1 MMPKVPLMY
10 LDSPNPNIWVYQDR
24 GDAIV
29 WADTGETIMLAAQ
42 AAALC
47 KVLLAELSGLP
58 SLTAILFVSDALSK
72 GWNTRQAEARVGL
85 LNQSIQSAKQNATEN
100 EHSHVSDWLESL
112 GSLSSDLRKGIQAQG
127 AFLAEVWA
135 QFPRSWL
142 EVGNKDA
149 LTAIE
154 WLSVT
159 AIERDDE
166 DQPLVDVSSYR
177 CKKAEQA
184 LEFASLL
191 SIDEQAIRSRQKTG
205 VDSVEDLPAA
215 AEEVELK
222 DPINQLLTNLFH
234 ESAHTDQGL
243 VASLAWDS
251 ASTIA
256 LPRKP
261 SEPDQLQIGGV
272 SDITNRGNPDRLL
285 MTELAADPDLLIAR
299 IANGQALYLRR
310 ESPPKPRPQVRQI
323 LIESSIRCWGEARI
337 TQAAFAL
344 AAAASEER
352 RGVALSISTLSGDAV
367 YDEDLKTVDGIAALL
382 ERLHPSRHPGQA
394 IEILVQRAEREK
406 SPLVEPLL
414 IVSAAT
420 SKDTEYQRALHLLPT
435 PFLQA
440 VVEPDRWVEIQ
451 EHTSLG
457 VSVWKR
463 LRLSVSK
470 ETFRTA
476 TPKSLPQFVKMSVS
490 PLRFLSDTKVP
501 FVQKFKVENRI
512 GAWLITNQNRILYF
526 EQPGIGGLEL
536 GSLPSLHVLAAHCQG
551 HDSIELVVSRNG
563 KTAEETAHFLV
574 QVSLYQGVT
583 KKQIELRGENPNKTK
598 YFYDQGSLIR
608 IGESIAFIDQSTGQV
623 VAESGMKFRH
633 LGGPFF
639 GDRELLLATLDNDRV
654 HWHNLGK
661 CSSTIGIVMRHKLG
675 FPFAVASDFSWT
687 KNFDG
692 SGTPEKPTGRKI
704 ISTDLPELIRIG
716 HDNLEG
722 LVRIRELHKEAGFT
736 AVFKA
741 PACATFIVHPNT
753 GVIQYSRRDVNDSIN
768 HFEREGVSL
777 PISHSVTSRFNYV
790 GKHSD
795 GLLLARNRTK
805 IYLLRGNSQR
815 FSLEAFP
822 EKTLFD
828 LMTPF
833 GNDLPQNSELIRR
846 KWRLNRADLG
856 ACTVWLDSRGL
867 LHLRDSDGAELS
879 LMMSQSAMAGWFSNG
894 EVFGP
899 RYFTGKNP
907 SSPSQS
913 VADWY
918 QRFIQQCFM

>member
-1 MMPKVPLMY
+1 MPKVPLMY
-10 LDSPNPNIWVYQDR
+10 LDSPNPNLWVYQDR

-58 SLTAILFVSDALSK
+58 SLTAILFVSDALSR
-72 GWNTRQAEARVGL
+72 GWNTRQAEARVGM
-85 LNQSIQSAKQNATEN
+85 LNKSIQSVKQNSTDN

-142 EVGNKDA
+142 EVGNNDA

-154 WLSVT
+154 WLSIT
-159 AIERDDE
+159 ATERDE
-166 DQPLVDVSSYR
+166 DDQQLVDVSSYR
-177 CKKAEQA
+177 CKKAKQA

-191 SIDEQAIRSRQKTG
+191 SIDEQAIRNRQKTG
-205 VDSVEDLPAA
+205 VDSLEDLPSA

-222 DPINQLLTNLFH
+222 DPINQLLTQLFH
-234 ESAHTDQGL
+234 ESVRTDQGL

-323 LIESSIRCWGEARI
+323 FIESSIRCWGETRI

-352 RGVALSISTLSGDAV
+352 RGITLSVGTLSGDAIH
-367 YDEDLKTVDGIAALL
+367 DEDLKTAEGITSLL
-382 ERLHPSRHPGQA
+382 EKLHPSRHPGQA
-394 IEILVQRAEREK
+394 IEILVQRAERDK
-406 SPLVEPLL
+406 SPLAEPLL

-420 SKDTEYQRALHLLPT
+420 SKDLEYQKALRLLPT

-451 EHTSLG
+451 EHSDLG
-457 VSVWKR
+457 ATVWKR

-470 ETFRTA
+470 ESNRTT
-476 TPKSLPQFVKMSVS
+476 TPNSLPQFIKMSVS
-490 PLRFLSDTKVP
+490 PLRFLCDINVP
-501 FVQKFKVENRI
+501 FVQKFSVENRL

-536 GSLPSLHVLAAHCQG
+536 GSLPSLHVQAAHCKS
-551 HDSIELVVSRNG
+551 HDSIELVVSYNG
-563 KTAEETAHFLV
+563 KTSAETAHFLV
-574 QVSLYQGVT
+574 QVSLYQGIT
-583 KKQIELRGENPNKTK
+583 KKQIDLRGENPSKMK
-598 YFYDQGSLIR
+598 YCYDQGSLLR
-608 IGESIAFIDQSTGQV
+608 IGERVAFIDQSTGQV
-623 VAESGMKFRH
+623 AAESGTKFRH

-654 HWHNLGK
+654 RWHNLGK
-661 CSSTIGIVMRHKLG
+661 CSSTIGIVMRHKRG

-704 ISTDLPELIRIG
+704 VSTDLPELIRIG

-741 PACATFIVHPNT
+741 PACAIFTIHPNT
-753 GVIQYSRRDVNDSIN
+753 GAIHYSRRDVNESI
-768 HFEREGVSL
+768 HRFERDGISL

-790 GKHSD
+790 GKHTD
-795 GLLLARNRTK
+795 GLLLARNRSK
-805 IYLLRGNSQR
+805 LYLLRGNTQR
-815 FSLEAFP
+815 FALEAYP

-828 LMTPF
+828 SMTPF
-833 GNDLPQNSELIRR
+833 GSDLPQNSEIIRR
-846 KWRLNRADLG
+846 KWRLNRADIG
-856 ACTVWLDSRGL
+856 TCTVWLDSRGL
-867 LHLRDSDGAELS
+867 LHLRDSDGVELS
-879 LMMSQSAMAGWFSNG
+879 LMMSQSSMAGWFSNG

-899 RYFTGKNP
+899 RYFTGENTKP
-907 SSPSQS
+907 PSQS
-913 VADWY
+913 ITDWY
-918 QRFIQQCFM
+918 QRFIDQCFM